1 MNPELQTLVDR
12 LELVERQNRNLRLLS
27 LLALLLAAAA
37 LAMPFVSPAG
47 PTGGTAR
54 FSVVEANRFLLRDL
68 NGSMAGGI
76 ENLPD
81 GTVRM
86 VLGGRGSASA
96 HLLLPR
102 GGAPQLTLRSGTGQ
116 VRVGLDGSDRP
127 GFWLSQDGQYSQ
139 VALGT
144 AEGKGGEI
152 WIRDALGRPRFH
164 AP

>member
-12 LELVERQNRNLRLLS
+12 LELVERQYRS
-27 LLALLLAAAA
+27 AKWFGAIATLLALAA
-37 LAMPFVSPAG
+37 LASALLRPAT
-47 PTGGTAR
+47 PAASTAR
-54 FSVVEANRFLLRDL
+54 FTVVEANRFLLRDL
-68 NGSMAGGI
+68 NGSIAGGL

-96 HLLLPR
+96 HLVLPHS
-102 GGAPQLTLRSGTGQ
+102 GAPQFTLRSNAGQ
-116 VRVGLDGSDRP
+116 VRVGLDGSERP
-127 GFWLSQDGQYSQ
+127 GIWLSQDGQYSQ

-144 AEGKGGEI
+144 TDGKGGEI
-152 WIRDALGRPRFH
+152 WVRDALGRPRFH